1 MGRGQPSAE
10 PPRPRRHQF
19 PPGALLNEGEGIVE
33 GPQLAADS
41 ASPESPLCV
50 LRGGGDLA
58 TGVAWRLT
66 RAGWPI
72 VVLEL
77 PEPLTIRRTVALSTA
92 VTEGEVSVEGMRGVL
107 VASPTDAVTVVG
119 RGDVAVLVAPEL
131 AALEPVR
138 PDVVVDA
145 RLAKHNIDTSIAD
158 AELVVAL
165 GPGFTAGLDCDAV
178 VETMRGHRLGR
189 VIWSGSAQPD
199 TGTPAELGGRS
210 ADRVLRAPVAGPVS
224 WQVAIGDV
232 VSEGQELGKVGR
244 VAVRAPF
251 DGVVRGAI
259 RDGMRV
265 RAGLKIADVDP
276 RGDRSACWEISDK
289 ALAVGG
295 GVLEAVLARRCG
307 LA

>member
-1 MGRGQPSAE
+1 M
-10 PPRPRRHQF
+10 
-19 PPGALLNEGEGIVE
+19 
-33 GPQLAADS
+33 
-41 ASPESPLCV
+41 

-66 RAGWPI
+66 RAGWPV

-92 VTEGEVSVEGMRGVL
+92 VTDGEISVQGMRGVL
-107 VASPTDAVTVVG
+107 AASPDQVIEATT

-131 AALEPVR
+131 AVLGSLR

-145 RLAKHNIDTSIAD
+145 RLAKRNIDTSRDDAD
-158 AELVVAL
+158 LVVAL
-165 GPGFTAGLDCDAV
+165 GPGFTAGEDCHAV
-178 VETMRGHRLGR
+178 VETMRGHYLGR
-189 VIWSGSAQPD
+189 VIWAGSAQPD
-199 TGTPAELGGRS
+199 TGIPAELGGRS
-210 ADRVLRAPVAGPVS
+210 ADRVVRAPADGRVE
-224 WQVAIGDV
+224 WRIAIGDV
-232 VSEGQELGKVGR
+232 VTGDQPLGEVGGAT
-244 VAVRAPF
+244 VVAPF

-259 RDGMRV
+259 RNGMQV
-265 RAGLKIADVDP
+265 RAGLKIGDVDP

-295 GVLEAVLARRCG
+295 GVLEAVLARRSG